1 MTSNP
6 TRVLFVCLGNIC
18 RSPSAEGV
26 FTALVDHAGVSGRI
40 EIDSAGTADY
50 HIGKSPDPRAIAA
63 AARRDVDLSNLRGRQ
78 VAADGFYEFDYI
90 IGMDHSNIEDL
101 EAVAPSDTSAR
112 IYRFLEFAEDTN
124 EQEVPDPYYG
134 GDAGFEPVLDM
145 IEDASRGLLKEIL
158 EK

>member
-6 TRVLFVCLGNIC
+6 TKVLFVCLGNIC

-26 FTALVDHAGVSGRI
+26 FTALVEKAGVSGRI

-63 AARRDVDLSNLRGRQ
+63 AARRDVDLSVLRGRQ
-78 VAADGFYEFDYI
+78 VAAEDFYEFDYI

-101 EAVAPSDTSAR
+101 EAVAPSDASAR
-112 IYRFLEFAEDTN
+112 VHRFLEFATET
-124 EQEVPDPYYG
+124 EGEEVPDPYYG
-134 GDAGFEPVLDM
+134 GEAGFEPVLDM

-158 EK
+158 ER